1 MVGITLA
8 DCFYNHFVL
17 EGKLEGS
24 WPQAEFQRQYKMVP
38 RLGINLSG
46 DLDLAPQG
54 PWYGGESSDVG
65 DLLESIARIIAINPR
80 ILVTSHRR
88 VFKKP
93 EDNIIKAVLEY
104 RDIVLE
110 REDRI
115 LKVLKHPATLDGIV
129 SAIGDFP
136 GLGRSQY
143 ATFYAKMMTHKHLE
157 HMIKTGQ
164 VKKLGNSYYQ
174 HS

>member
-1 MVGITLA
+1 
-8 DCFYNHFVL
+8 
-17 EGKLEGS
+17 
-24 WPQAEFQRQYKMVP
+24 
-38 RLGINLSG
+38 
-46 DLDLAPQG
+46 
-54 PWYGGESSDVG
+54 
-65 DLLESIARIIAINPR
+65 LESIARIIAINPR